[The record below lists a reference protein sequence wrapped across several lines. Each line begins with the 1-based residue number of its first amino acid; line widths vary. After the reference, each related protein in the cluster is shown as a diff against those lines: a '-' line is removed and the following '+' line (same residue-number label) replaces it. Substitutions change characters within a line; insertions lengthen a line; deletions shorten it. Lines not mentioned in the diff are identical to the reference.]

1 MVDPA
6 DDTTIDLPLETPEA
20 TTTVVEAAPEPTPKP
35 AAILE
40 PEVGL
45 EKLKKQLDDEKRA
58 AKEATARATA
68 AEADAA
74 AARNAETA
82 ARTEAQT
89 SNLHAVN
96 AAISA
101 VTQAMDAAEAAYA
114 EALSVGDHGRAAKLN
129 REMNQNAARLSKLE
143 DNKTAIETAPK
154 PTPRPTSAPTNDVER
169 IASQLSP
176 RSASWVRAH
185 PEYAS
190 GAKYNEMVAAH
201 NLALARGKT
210 VESDEYFATIERI
223 LDLNAPPVAPAEA
236 AAAIDTA
243 PQQATGG
250 RNSAPAPAAAPVSRG
265 GTGNGSKPRTMTLT
279 KDMREMASMMGMTD
293 QDYAKYRQQ
302 LIDEG
307 AIH

>member
-6 DDTTIDLPLETPEA
+6 DDTTIDLPLETPEP
-20 TTTVVEAAPEPTPKP
+20 TDTVVETAPPATPPK
-35 AAILE
+35 ILE

-45 EKLKKQLDDEKRA
+45 EKLKKQVDDQTRA
-58 AKEATARATA
+58 AKEATARAVA

-74 AARNAETA
+74 AARNAEIA

-96 AAISA
+96 AAITSLK
-101 VTQAMDAAEAAYA
+101 QALDSGEAAYA
-114 EALSVGDHGRAAKLN
+114 EALSVGDHGRAAKIN
-129 REMNQNAARLSKLE
+129 REMNTNAARLESLE
-143 DNKTAIETAPK
+143 NNKNALEAAPK
-154 PTPRPTSAPTNDVER
+154 PQPRPASAPTNEVER
-169 IASQLSP
+169 IASQLSAK
-176 RSASWVRAH
+176 SASWVRAH

-190 GAKYNEMVAAH
+190 GGKYQEMVAAH

-223 LDLNAPPVAPAEA
+223 LDLNAPAEAPAEA

-250 RNSAPAPAAAPVSRG
+250 RASAPAAAPVSRG
-265 GTGNGSKPRTMTLT
+265 TTSNGSKPRTMTLT
-279 KDMREMASMMGMTD
+279 REMREMAHAMGMTD

>member
-6 DDTTIDLPLETPEA
+6 DDTTIDLPLETPEP
-20 TTTVVEAAPEPTPKP
+20 TDTVVETAPPATPPK
-35 AAILE
+35 ILE

-74 AARNAETA
+74 AARNAEIA

-96 AAISA
+96 AAITSLK
-101 VTQAMDAAEAAYA
+101 QALDSGEAAYA
-114 EALSVGDHGRAAKLN
+114 EALSVGDHGRAAKIN
-129 REMNQNAARLSKLE
+129 REMNTNAARLESLE
-143 DNKTAIETAPK
+143 NNKNALEAAPK
-154 PTPRPTSAPTNDVER
+154 PQPRPASAPTNDVER

-190 GAKYNEMVAAH
+190 GGKYQEMVAAH

-223 LDLNAPPVAPAEA
+223 LDLNAPPEAPAEA

-250 RNSAPAPAAAPVSRG
+250 RASAPAAAPVSRG
-265 GTGNGSKPRTMTLT
+265 TTSNGSKPRTMTLT
-279 KDMREMASMMGMTD
+279 REMREMAHAMGMTD

>member
-6 DDTTIDLPLETPEA
+6 DDTTIDLPLETPEP
-20 TTTVVEAAPEPTPKP
+20 TDTVVETAPPATPPK
-35 AAILE
+35 ILE
-40 PEVGL
+40 PEVGI
-45 EKLKKQLDDEKRA
+45 EKLKKQVDDQTRA

-74 AARNAETA
+74 AARNAEIA

-96 AAISA
+96 AAITSLK
-101 VTQAMDAAEAAYA
+101 QALDSGEAAYA
-114 EALSVGDHGRAAKLN
+114 EALSVGDHGRAAKIN
-129 REMNQNAARLSKLE
+129 REMNTNAARLEHLE
-143 DNKTAIETAPK
+143 NNKNALEAAPK
-154 PTPRPTSAPTNDVER
+154 PTPRPASAPTNEVER
-169 IASQLSP
+169 IASQLSAK
-176 RSASWVRAH
+176 SASWVRAH

-190 GAKYNEMVAAH
+190 GGKYQEMVAAH

-223 LDLNAPPVAPAEA
+223 LDIGLPPAMAPIEEPALA
-236 AAAIDTA
+236 DTA

-250 RNSAPAPAAAPVSRG
+250 RNSAPAAAPVSRG
-265 GTGNGSKPRTMTLT
+265 TTSNGSKPRTMTLT
-279 KDMREMASMMGMTD
+279 REMREMAHAMGMTD

>member
-6 DDTTIDLPLETPEA
+6 DDTTIDLPLETPEP
-20 TTTVVEAAPEPTPKP
+20 TTTVVEAAPPATPPK
-35 AAILE
+35 ILE
-40 PEVGL
+40 PEVGI
-45 EKLKKQLDDEKRA
+45 EKLKKQVDDEKRA
-58 AKEATARATA
+58 AKEATARAVA

-74 AARNAETA
+74 AARNAEIA

-96 AAISA
+96 AAITSLK
-101 VTQAMDAAEAAYA
+101 QALDSGEAAYA
-114 EALSVGDHGRAAKLN
+114 EALSVGDHGRAAKIN
-129 REMNQNAARLSKLE
+129 REMNTNAARLESLE
-143 DNKTAIETAPK
+143 NNKNALEAAPK
-154 PTPRPTSAPTNDVER
+154 PQPRPASAPTNEVER
-169 IASQLSP
+169 IASQLSAK
-176 RSASWVRAH
+176 SASWVRAH

-190 GAKYNEMVAAH
+190 GGKYQEMVAAH

-223 LDLNAPPVAPAEA
+223 LDLNAPAEAPAEA

-250 RNSAPAPAAAPVSRG
+250 RASAPAAAPVSRG
-265 GTGNGSKPRTMTLT
+265 TTSNGSKPRTMTLT
-279 KDMREMASMMGMTD
+279 REMREMAHAMGMTD